1 MNLPERGI
9 LAQLQKDILSLQ
21 GYHQLP
27 TENDIPIGF
36 RPIENAFPLARFPVG
51 CMHEFINL
59 SVEDASATAGFIAAL
74 LHSRMQLGGACLWI
88 SAGRTL
94 FPAALSLYGIEPHQ
108 VIFVDVRSEK
118 EVLYA
123 TEEAL
128 KCNRLTAVMS
138 EVKELPFKVSRR
150 FQLAAEKSRVTGF
163 ILRTQPRALSTTAC
177 VSRWQVTALPSEL
190 NDGMPGVGF
199 PRWRVELQKVR
210 NGKPGKWIIEW
221 TTEGFRE
228 VKDNSIMLPQEQ
240 KRKLG

>member
-1 MNLPERGI
+1 MNLPRKGV
-9 LAQLQKDILSLQ
+9 LDRLQKDILSLQ

-27 TENDIPIGF
+27 TENNIPIGF
-36 RPIENAFPLARFPVG
+36 RPIENRFPLARFPVG

-59 SVEDASATAGFIAAL
+59 SVEGASATAGFIAAL

-88 SAGRTL
+88 SASRTL
-94 FPAALSLYGIEPHQ
+94 FPAALSLYGIAPHQ

-138 EVKELPFKVSRR
+138 EIKELNFRVSRR

-163 ILRTQPRALSTTAC
+163 VLRTQPRALSTTAC
-177 VSRWQVTALPSEL
+177 VSRWQVTPLPSEL
-190 NDGMPGVGF
+190 SDGMPGVGF
-199 PRWRVELQKVR
+199 PRWSVELQKVR

-221 TTEGFRE
+221 TAGGFRE
-228 VKDNSIMLPQEQ
+228 VKDNSTMQAQEQ
-240 KRKLG
+240 QRKLG